1 MPQTNSV
8 SGDDLR
14 KRKPASEPT
23 IPLKKSEPL
32 ANKPRGSSN
41 EPSQDASRKTTAPL
55 KKSADN
61 GTRVRRDAPVGNSE
75 RRTRTNSR
83 LVSDGEL
90 PSDIFD
96 FEELAE
102 AEARAP
108 AIRKRSASKPA
119 QPLPKWLTTTLV
131 VRVVLG
137 SVALGIIWGS
147 AGHVS
152 SMLTE
157 IRKSVSDVRDT
168 SPLNQSATPSVTHAP
183 ISNAPKNAPLPL
195 PANEP
200 AKVTILTQVKGASV
214 LVDGELQGTTPL
226 VDPLT
231 LKPGPH
237 RLEVVFG
244 KIRLEENLQITSAQT
259 RTWPI
264 KDFSP
269 GQIAEACKRS
279 VCLLR
284 TPEGHGSGFLVQD
297 QHTIVTAAHV
307 VDDVRSLDDLE
318 FVFSPAADKRY
329 PNEDE
334 LKMRGAQLIHFDRQ
348 VDVAILR
355 LKEAVPADRQP
366 LMLSETKVEL
376 QTQVIAVGNP
386 GYGRGRFLPLDT
398 SSGLVTNN
406 NPLMINAE
414 VKGGYSGGPVF
425 GARTGEVVGITSAKL
440 VSNGV
445 ARGDNF
451 TRAFLSHVF
460 LVHKALKA
468 WNVLT
473 SEEQTAQAEKVFQ
486 QFTQE
491 VSDRRLFK
499 AGMYLATT
507 SEFYYQIS
515 MKSAEMYGDYF
526 KRYGKVGGNAVNDA
540 LEELRRR
547 IRKEFNP
554 DLEEMTERYLKT
566 VLKDELIDSDMRQKL
581 EKIQPEFDALKKDA
595 TKLEG
600 HYQVFQKRIQKTKE
614 NIDTVLRPLLKG
626 LAEKLEVE
634 GYQYPASAS

>member
-1 MPQTNSV
+1 MQQTNSV
-8 SGDDLR
+8 TDDLR
-14 KRKPASEPT
+14 KRKLPFEPT
-23 IPLKKSEPL
+23 IPLKKTVPL
-32 ANKPRGSSN
+32 SNKSRVSSN
-41 EPSQDASRKTTAPL
+41 GSTPDASRKTSAPL

-61 GTRVRRDAPVGNSE
+61 ATRLRHDAPVANPE

-83 LVSDGEL
+83 LVSNGDL
-90 PSDIFD
+90 PSDFFD
-96 FEELAE
+96 FDELAE
-102 AEARAP
+102 VEARTP
-108 AIRKRSASKPA
+108 AIRRRSASKPA
-119 QPLPKWLTTTLV
+119 QSLPKWLTTAMI
-131 VRVVLG
+131 VRVILG

-152 SMLTE
+152 SLLSE
-157 IRKSVSDVRDT
+157 IRKSVSDVRET
-168 SPLNQSATPSVTHAP
+168 SPLNQPVSPLVTNAP
-183 ISNAPKNAPLPL
+183 IGNAPKNGPLPL

-200 AKVTILTQVKGASV
+200 AKVTIQTQVKGASV

-226 VDPLT
+226 HDPLT

-244 KIRLEENLQITSAQT
+244 KSRLEENLQVTSAQT

-318 FVFSPAADKRY
+318 FVFSPSSDKRY

-376 QTQVIAVGNP
+376 QTHVIAVGNP
-386 GYGRGRFLPLDT
+386 GYGKGRFLPLDT
-398 SSGLVTNN
+398 SSGMVTNN

-460 LVHKALKA
+460 LVHKALQA

-473 SEEQTAQAEKVFQ
+473 SEEQTAQAETVFQ

-515 MKSAEMYGDYF
+515 MKSAELYGDFF
-526 KRYGKVGGNAVNDA
+526 KRYGKVGGNAANDA
-540 LEELRRR
+540 LEELRRKS
-547 IRKEFNP
+547 RKDFNP

-581 EKIQPEFDALKKDA
+581 EKIHPEFEALKKDA

-614 NIDTVLRPLLKG
+614 NIDIVLRPLLKG
-626 LAEKLEVE
+626 LAEKL
-634 GYQYPASAS
+634 